1 MQNRF
6 TTELLKSL
14 SSMQDRKK
22 SALITKEEYELHISS
37 IIDAKQA
44 NSKTNHQHYFLRKFD
59 VLVCGAVQKVIK
71 KQNLTNDIPIQW
83 YLSCT
88 TIRRSDKCGRKRQ
101 VVVDHRFAIAECF
114 LSIH

>member
-22 SALITKEEYELHISS
+22 SALITKEEYELLISS

-44 NSKTNHQHYFLRKFD
+44 NSKTNHQHYLLRKFD
-59 VLVCGAVQKVIK
+59 GVGLWCCSK
-71 KQNLTNDIPIQW
+71 
-83 YLSCT
+83 
-88 TIRRSDKCGRKRQ
+88 SDKKTK
-101 VVVDHRFAIAECF
+101 
-114 LSIH
+114 LN